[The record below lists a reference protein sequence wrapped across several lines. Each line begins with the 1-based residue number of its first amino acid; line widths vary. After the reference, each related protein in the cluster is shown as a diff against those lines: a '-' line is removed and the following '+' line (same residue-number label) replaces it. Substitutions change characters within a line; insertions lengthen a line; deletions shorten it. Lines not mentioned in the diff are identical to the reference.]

1 MYLHKCVGVY
11 IYTHTFQFVLTTVS
25 YLFDFVWGK
34 VAFGTEDQ
42 DHSFEYFSFKFP
54 KLQPLKSKFLA

>member
-1 MYLHKCVGVY
+1 MCGCVY

-25 YLFDFVWGK
+25 YVSDSVWGR

-42 DHSFEYFSFKFP
+42 DLSFECFSFKFP